1 MPITLNRE
9 QRDAIYSQLRTDIT
23 GFNDIELNLRAGDFD
38 AARRQSQRM
47 ADDARLLDDLGWE
60 DDPGREEFTLTMPPA
75 DLARLLSRLNDD
87 GAHLARAHVL
97 DPMEE
102 REHPAEL
109 LLAQTTYSAALAQL
123 VAE

>member
-60 DDPGREEFTLTMPPA
+60 DD
-75 DLARLLSRLNDD
+75 
-87 GAHLARAHVL
+87 
-97 DPMEE
+97 
-102 REHPAEL
+102 
-109 LLAQTTYSAALAQL
+109 
-123 VAE
+123 